1 MPRKVRDSN
10 LETRTARSRLKV
22 AHKPYFRL
30 IEPGLH
36 IGYRKLTSGPGTWL
50 ARRYVGE
57 GRYTT
62 ENLRT
67 ADGFF
72 VIADDYSDADGHAVL
87 SFGQAQARAKE
98 QRLTARGKQVGPY
111 TVANAMRDYLGRLAD
126 KGKPTRDS
134 EYRSNAFIVPKL
146 GAIELA
152 RLTSKQVRDWHSDL
166 AKLPPRLRTKPGKEQ
181 QYRKVGKDDETK
193 RRRRA
198 SANRTLTVAK
208 AALNHA
214 WREGK
219 VISNAEWHRV
229 EPFEAV
235 DAARIRYLT
244 ITEATRLI
252 SASGPDFRRLI
263 HAALLTGARYGQLAQ
278 LTVSD
283 INLDVGTVR
292 LRSRK
297 GDGSEKVYHAHL
309 TDEGRQFFESTCAG
323 HVGTDLVFTKDDGS
337 AWSKSHQMRP
347 IEEASARAKISPP
360 ANFHVTRHT
369 YASHAVMNGVP
380 LFVVAKNLGHSD
392 TRMVEKHY
400 GHLAP
405 SYIADMIRAHAPKYG
420 VKSSDKVVAL
430 TRS

>member
-36 IGYRKLTSGPGTWL
+36 LGYRKLASGPGTWVV
-50 ARRYVGE
+50 RRYSGE
-57 GRYTT
+57 GNYTV

-67 ADGFF
+67 TNGVF
-72 VIADDYSDADGHAVL
+72 VIADDYSDADGHTVL
-87 SFGQAQARAKE
+87 SFGQAQERAKVLRPATRKPAE
-98 QRLTARGKQVGPY
+98 PY
-111 TVANAMRDYLGRLAD
+111 TVADAMRDYLGWLAD

-134 EYRSNAFIVPKL
+134 EYRSNAFILPRL

-152 RLTSKQVRDWHSDL
+152 RLTTKQVRDWHSDL
-166 AKLPPRLRTKPGKEQ
+166 AKLLPRLRTKPGKEQ

-219 VISNAEWHRV
+219 VVSNSEWHRV

-244 ITEATRLI
+244 IAEATRLI
-252 SASGPDFRRLI
+252 SASGPDFRQVV

-278 LTVSD
+278 LIVSD
-283 INLDVGTVR
+283 VNLDVGTVQ

-297 GDGSEKVYHAHL
+297 GNGSEKIFHAHL
-309 TDEGRQFFESTCAG
+309 TDEGQQFFKRACAG
-323 HVGTDLVFTKDDGS
+323 RVGTDLVFTKTDGS
-337 AWSKSHQMRP
+337 AWSKSHQKRP

-405 SYIADMIRAHAPKYG
+405 SYIADTIRAHAPKYG
-420 VKSSDKVVAL
+420 VKLSDKVVAL